1 MCSCPSYIF
10 SYPKLQYLVTSHIR
24 LCSTHCRTEQLLAQK
39 KEKEQEGLKKNLVDP
54 FEEREEDPVD
64 AGDEREESGEMM
76 DMDDSRLGPPFGIVL
91 NGHSLVRIHIIIQCM

>member
-1 MCSCPSYIF
+1 M
-10 SYPKLQYLVTSHIR
+10 
-24 LCSTHCRTEQLLAQK
+24 CSTHCRTEQLLAQK